1 MLDKSSYRPVYVCL
15 SDSSSQNH
23 LIGNISQILEKRCL
37 CMQNNDMT
45 TFSVAEITVVTQL
58 AHSGKGRERI
68 IFFLGGAELMYL
80 QGKSS

>member
-1 MLDKSSYRPVYVCL
+1 
-15 SDSSSQNH
+15 
-23 LIGNISQILEKRCL
+23 
-37 CMQNNDMT
+37 MQNNDMT